1 MISSPSRPASSRPRS
16 SSPRWLSSALAA
28 AVAAAA
34 WLVFR
39 RSLGG
44 AFLQWDDD
52 INVVNNPHVHALG
65 WANLR
70 WMFSDVQYMRR
81 YLPLG
86 WLRWAADYA
95 AFGPDPRPFHLG
107 NLLFHAADAAL
118 LFAAI
123 RALLRRGSA
132 AAAASPLAVDLCAA
146 LGALSWAIHPLRA
159 EAVAWISTGQ
169 YCQAVCFLLLSL
181 LAYLA
186 AADRARAPLLRA
198 AALAAYAASLLSYPA
213 ALGYPAA
220 LLVLDALV
228 LGRCR
233 EPGGW
238 RRVLWEKV
246 PYAVVTAIVLA
257 ATLASRYGA
266 RGIWTPP
273 PTLAQFGLGARLMQA
288 AYVWAYFLWK
298 PLLPFHLAPVYTT
311 LVAFDPL
318 SWPFVASALGVLGL
332 TAVLIW
338 RRRRW
343 PAALAAW
350 LCHLV
355 LLVPMLGLTEHPH
368 YASDRYVYLA
378 SLGGSAALAGAL
390 LWLWPRPAR
399 RWTALAAAVLL
410 LGCAARASAAQVAIW
425 RDSETLFQAMLARLG
440 PDPYRYDILLR
451 LGRLR
456 EGDGRLPAAEGAFRQ
471 ALGARPGEAEA
482 RGRLG
487 LVLFEEGRAAEAEPY
502 LGPAARLGPENS
514 DAQAALIAG
523 LLRSGLGHEALEF
536 ARAAVRLQPNV
547 PEARANLD
555 LTLRALGRP
564 SGGP

>member
-1 MISSPSRPASSRPRS
+1 M
-16 SSPRWLSSALAA
+16 
-28 AVAAAA
+28 AAAA

-39 RSLGG
+39 GTLGG
-44 AFLQWDDD
+44 GFLQWDDD

-70 WMFSDVQYMRR
+70 WMFTDAQYMRR

-95 AFGPDPRPFHLG
+95 AFGPDPRPFHFG
-107 NLLFHAADAAL
+107 NLLFHAADAVL

-123 RALLRRGSA
+123 RALLRRRAARSA
-132 AAAASPLAVDLCAA
+132 GLEVCAA
-146 LGALSWAIHPLRA
+146 LGALSWAVHPLRA

-169 YCQAVCFLLLSL
+169 YCQAVCFLLLSF

-186 AADRARAPLLRA
+186 AADRPRARGLRA
-198 AALAAYAASLLSYPA
+198 AALAAFAASLLSYPA

-220 LLVLDALV
+220 LLALDAWV

-233 EPGGW
+233 DRAGW
-238 RRVLWEKV
+238 KRALWEKA
-246 PYAVVTAIVLA
+246 PYALVTALVLA

-298 PLLPFHLAPVYTT
+298 PLFPFHLAPVYTA
-311 LVAFDPL
+311 LVDFDPL
-318 SWPFVASALGVLGL
+318 AWPFLASAALVLGL
-332 TAVLIW
+332 TALLLW

-343 PAALAAW
+343 PAALGAW
-350 LCHLV
+350 LCHLA

-378 SLGGSAALAGAL
+378 SLVWSAALGGAL
-390 LWLWPRPAR
+390 LRLWPRRPLRLA
-399 RWTALAAAVLL
+399 ALGAAAVLL
-410 LGCAARASAAQVAIW
+410 ALAARASAAQARIW
-425 RDSETLFQAMLARLG
+425 HDSETLFQAALARLG

-456 EGDGRLPAAEGAFRQ
+456 ESEGRLPQAEAAFRQ
-471 ALGARPGEAEA
+471 ALAARPDEAEA
-482 RGRLG
+482 KGRLG
-487 LVLFEEGRAAEAEPY
+487 LVLFEQGRAAEAEAY
-502 LGPAARLGPENS
+502 LGPAARLGRES
-514 DAQAALIAG
+514 ADAQAALIAG
-523 LLRSGLGHEALEF
+523 FLRSGLGGEALEF
-536 ARAAVRLQPNV
+536 ARAAARLQPDS
-547 PEARANLD
+547 PGARENL
-555 LTLRALGRP
+555 ALAEKALARP
-564 SGGP
+564 AEPAR